1 MALLSYENL
10 IDPMLR
16 SMRLTVPDFSGMRAG
31 DSVLDVCCGTG
42 SQVIEYGRRGIYAVG
57 IDIEESML
65 VTALKNKKKLE
76 ALNTSFFL
84 ADATALPFDDGS
96 FDYVSISFALHDKDR
111 DTRNGVVSEMRRVV
125 KPEGALV
132 FIDYRVPISRNVLG
146 IAATAVEYFVGGA
159 HYRGFKDFTGSGGI
173 KNILET
179 HSLKEE
185 KARYFKGGLVT
196 MVKAVL

>member
-10 IDPMLR
+10 IDPILR
-16 SMRLTVPDFSGMRAG
+16 SVRLSTPDFSGMQAG
-31 DSVLDVCCGTG
+31 DRVLDVCCGTG
-42 SQVIEYGRRGIYAVG
+42 AQIIEYGRRGIRATG
-57 IDIEESML
+57 IDIDENML
-65 VTALKNKKKLE
+65 DVALKNKKKLD
-76 ALNTSFFL
+76 AANASFFL

-111 DTRNGVVSEMRRVV
+111 DTRNGVVSEMKRVI

-146 IAATAVEYFVGGA
+146 IAATAIEYFVGGA

-173 KNILET
+173 KKILET

-185 KARYFKGGLVT
+185 KAGYFKGGLVT